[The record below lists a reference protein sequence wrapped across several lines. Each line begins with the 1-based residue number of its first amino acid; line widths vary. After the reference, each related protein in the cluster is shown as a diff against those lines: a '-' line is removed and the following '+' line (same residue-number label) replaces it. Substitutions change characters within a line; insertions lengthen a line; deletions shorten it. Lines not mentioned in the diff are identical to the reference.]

1 MQTILSILKKHANIL
16 MKLLPLLAFAVPLL
30 WLYSVDPRSFE
41 SMWKGRTF
49 ELFFVWLISLE
60 LILSW
65 ENLQIS
71 KIDKPIS
78 TRTLAYITALLL
90 PTVYVVFANYS
101 GLNTAI
107 AASARQSGVK
117 WADYMPLSTEYLV
130 FAALFCLI
138 TFLSYG
144 AKGLKDFSVPTF
156 FIAAI
161 GALYTIDNVY
171 PYGQF
176 TPFQFFVPTTAVLAT
191 QTLSLMG
198 YNTNLVTKQ
207 DLSLGSLPYL
217 TATDPAN
224 PTRTAT
230 FAIAWP
236 CAGIESFLIFTVV
249 TALFLK
255 RMPISWKAKAGYF
268 AIGAA
273 ITYLINILRI
283 VTIFTIGM
291 NGEDT
296 NPFHSFYG
304 PLYSIAWI
312 ASYPLII
319 LGSQSVWRKIT
330 NKNNKEPPVAE
341 GKLLQPKNAL

>member
-1 MQTILSILKKHANIL
+1 MQTILSFLKKYANTL
-16 MKLLPLLAFAVPLL
+16 MKLLPLLAFAVALL
-30 WLYSVDPRSFE
+30 WLYSADPRSFE

-65 ENLQIS
+65 ENLQTN
-71 KIDKPIS
+71 KIDKLVS
-78 TRTLAYITALLL
+78 ARTFAFIIALLL
-90 PTVYVVFANYS
+90 PTMYVVFANYS

-107 AASARQSGVK
+107 AASARQSGVHF
-117 WADYMPLSTEYLV
+117 ADYMPLATEYLV
-130 FAALFCLI
+130 FAALFSLI

-144 AKGLKDFSVPTF
+144 IKGLKDFSVPTF

-191 QTLSLMG
+191 QILSLMG
-198 YNTNLVTKQ
+198 YSTNLVTKQ

-224 PTRTAT
+224 PARTAT
-230 FAIAWP
+230 FGIAWP

-249 TALFLK
+249 TLLFLK
-255 RMPISWKAKAGYF
+255 RMPISWKAKTGYF

-273 ITYLINILRI
+273 VTYFINVLRI
-283 VTIFTIGM
+283 VTIFMIGM
-291 NGEDT
+291 NGENT
-296 NPFHSFYG
+296 NPFHSLYG

-319 LGSQSVWRKIT
+319 LGSQSAWHKIT
-330 NKNNKEPPVAE
+330 NKKPPTGYE
-341 GKLLQPKNAL
+341 EKLLQPKNAA

>member
-1 MQTILSILKKHANIL
+1 MQTILLFLKKYANTL
-16 MKLLPLLAFAVPLL
+16 MKLLPLVAFAAALL
-30 WLYSVDPRSFE
+30 WLYSVDSRSFE

-65 ENLQIS
+65 ENLQTN
-71 KIDKPIS
+71 KINKLVS
-78 TRTLAYITALLL
+78 ARTFAFIIALLL
-90 PTVYVVFANYS
+90 PTMYVVFANYS

-107 AASARQSGVK
+107 EASARQSGVK
-117 WADYMPLSTEYLV
+117 WANYMPLAAEYLV
-130 FAALFCLI
+130 FAALFSLI

-144 AKGLKDFSVPTF
+144 TKGLRDFSVPTF

-161 GALYTIDNVY
+161 GALYTIDNVF

-191 QTLSLMG
+191 QILSLMG
-198 YNTNLVTKQ
+198 YSTNL

-217 TATDPAN
+217 TATDSAN
-224 PTRTAT
+224 PARTAS
-230 FAIAWP
+230 FGIAWP

-249 TALFLK
+249 TLLFLK
-255 RMPISWKAKAGYF
+255 RMPISWKAKTGYF

-273 ITYLINILRI
+273 VTYFINVLRI
-283 VTIFTIGM
+283 VTIFMIGM
-291 NGEDT
+291 NGENIST
-296 NPFHSFYG
+296 FHSFYG

-319 LGSQSVWRKIT
+319 LGSQSAWHKIT
-330 NKNNKEPPVAE
+330 NKKPPTGYE
-341 GKLLQPKNAL
+341 EKILQPKSAP

>member
-1 MQTILSILKKHANIL
+1 MQTILLFLKKYANTL
-16 MKLLPLLAFAVPLL
+16 MKLLPLVAFAAALL
-30 WLYSVDPRSFE
+30 WLYSVDSRSFE

-65 ENLQIS
+65 ENLQTN
-71 KIDKPIS
+71 KINKLVS
-78 TRTLAYITALLL
+78 ARTFAFIIALLL
-90 PTVYVVFANYS
+90 PTMYVVLANYS

-107 AASARQSGVK
+107 EASARQSGVK
-117 WADYMPLSTEYLV
+117 WANYMPLATEYLV
-130 FAALFCLI
+130 FAALFSLI
-138 TFLSYG
+138 TYLSYG
-144 AKGLKDFSVPTF
+144 TKGLKDFAVPTF

-161 GALYTIDNVY
+161 GALYAIDNIY

-191 QTLSLMG
+191 QILSLMG
-198 YNTNLVTKQ
+198 YSTNL

-217 TATDPAN
+217 TATDSAN
-224 PTRTAT
+224 PARTAS
-230 FAIAWP
+230 FGIAWP

-255 RMPISWKAKAGYF
+255 RMPISWKAKTGYF

-273 ITYLINILRI
+273 VTYFINVLRI
-283 VTIFTIGM
+283 VTIFMIGM
-291 NGEDT
+291 NGENIST
-296 NPFHSFYG
+296 FHSFYG

-319 LGSQSVWRKIT
+319 LGSQSAWHKIT
-330 NKNNKEPPVAE
+330 NKKPPTGYE
-341 GKLLQPKNAL
+341 EKILQPKSAP

>member
-1 MQTILSILKKHANIL
+1 MQTILSFLKKYANTL
-16 MKLLPLLAFAVPLL
+16 MKLLPLVAFAAALL

-65 ENLQIS
+65 ENLQTN
-71 KIDKPIS
+71 KIDKLVS
-78 TRTLAYITALLL
+78 ARTFAFIIALML
-90 PTVYVVFANYS
+90 PTMYVVFANYS

-107 AASARQSGVK
+107 AASARQSSIYF
-117 WADYMPLSTEYLV
+117 ADYMPLATEYLV
-130 FAALFCLI
+130 FAVLFSLI

-144 AKGLKDFSVPTF
+144 TKGLKDFSVPTF

-161 GALYTIDNVY
+161 GALYAIDNVY

-191 QTLSLMG
+191 QILSLMG
-198 YNTNLVTKQ
+198 YSTNLVTKQ

-217 TATDPAN
+217 TATDPTN
-224 PTRTAT
+224 PARTAA
-230 FAIAWP
+230 FGIAWP

-255 RMPISWKAKAGYF
+255 RMPISWKAKTGYF

-273 ITYLINILRI
+273 VTYFINVLRI
-283 VTIFTIGM
+283 VTIFMIGM
-291 NGEDT
+291 NGENT
-296 NPFHSFYG
+296 NQFHSFYG

-319 LGSQSVWRKIT
+319 LGSHSVWHKIT
-330 NKNNKEPPVAE
+330 NKKPPTGYE
-341 GKLLQPKNAL
+341 GELLQPKTAP

>member
-1 MQTILSILKKHANIL
+1 MQTILLFLKKYANTL
-16 MKLLPLLAFAVPLL
+16 MKLLPLVAFAAALL
-30 WLYSVDPRSFE
+30 WLYSVDSRSFE

-65 ENLQIS
+65 ENLQTN
-71 KIDKPIS
+71 KINKLVS
-78 TRTLAYITALLL
+78 ARTFAFIIALLL
-90 PTVYVVFANYS
+90 PTMYVVLANYS

-107 AASARQSGVK
+107 EASARQSGVK
-117 WADYMPLSTEYLV
+117 WANYMPLATEYLV
-130 FAALFCLI
+130 FAALFSLI
-138 TFLSYG
+138 TYLSYG
-144 AKGLKDFSVPTF
+144 TKGLKDFAVPTF

-161 GALYTIDNVY
+161 GALYAIDNAF

-191 QTLSLMG
+191 QILSLMG
-198 YNTNLVTKQ
+198 YSTNL

-217 TATDPAN
+217 TATDSAN
-224 PTRTAT
+224 PARTAS
-230 FAIAWP
+230 FGIAWP

-255 RMPISWKAKAGYF
+255 RMPISWKAKTGYF

-273 ITYLINILRI
+273 VTYFINVLRI
-283 VTIFTIGM
+283 VTIFMIGM
-291 NGEDT
+291 NGENIST
-296 NPFHSFYG
+296 FHSFYG

-319 LGSQSVWRKIT
+319 LGSQSAWHKIT
-330 NKNNKEPPVAE
+330 NKKPPTGYE
-341 GKLLQPKNAL
+341 EKILQPKSAP